1 MPPYRSRGNHRIV
14 RIACARVSNS
24 PGDRLSPKIGD
35 VLQRKKLSTTIGANS
50 YAYLH
55 NMVKAGKAESVGQAV
70 DKAVETA
77 RQVDSRATL
86 ERQTAAYFKG
96 LTAKAAA
103 EEADLEDA
111 LSATSQELDFDH
123 P

>member
-1 MPPYRSRGNHRIV
+1 MQ
-14 RIACARVSNS
+14 
-24 PGDRLSPKIGD
+24 
-35 VLQRKKLSTTIGANS
+35 QRKKLSTTIGASN

-55 NMVKAGKAESVGQAV
+55 SMVKAGRAGSVGQAV

-77 RQVDSRATL
+77 RRLDNRATL

-96 LTAKAAA
+96 LTSKAAA
-103 EEADLEDA
+103 EETDLEEA
-111 LSATSQELDFDH
+111 LSNASQEMDFDQ